1 MNFTVTVY
9 DLNTDNDEEI
19 DVDILEFTL
28 EEFLEK
34 YPKGD
39 FAYEVYVYD
48 GYDNNHVFSSEI
60 NETLFEFA
68 HESDEN
74 KQAIVNFAKM
84 KADKI
89 QDIDIKNVLSRFY
102 GEFKN
107 KREFFERFFD
117 YLYIDPNTLDFILDN
132 FNYDDAIEDLSTGF
146 EFWFEK
152 EKVYAYKIT

>member
-1 MNFTVTVY
+1 MNFTVTLL
-9 DLNTDNDEEI
+9 DLNSADTQDF
-19 DVDILEFTL
+19 DVDICELTL
-28 EEFLEK
+28 EEFFEK

-39 FAYEVYVYD
+39 FAYEIYH
-48 GYDNNHVFSSEI
+48 YDNNHVFSSEI
-60 NETLFEFA
+60 NETLFDFA

-74 KQAIVNFAKM
+74 KQAIIIFAKM